1 MTKYVI
7 RDERGVGIAKIGE
20 YQYRQIL
27 DEADIEF
34 GVITLKNI
42 GKVNIVKIM
51 SDCTLT
57 ISGNNSKITIF
68 LWKDYYV
75 YKV

>member
-1 MTKYVI
+1 MIEYIV
-7 RDERGVGIAKIGE
+7 RDEHGVGIAKIGE
-20 YQYRQIL
+20 YQYKQIL

-42 GKVNIVKIM
+42 GKVNVVKIM
-51 SDCTLT
+51 SDCT
-57 ISGNNSKITIF
+57 IMFGSNNSKIAVF
-68 LWKDYYV
+68 LWKDYYI